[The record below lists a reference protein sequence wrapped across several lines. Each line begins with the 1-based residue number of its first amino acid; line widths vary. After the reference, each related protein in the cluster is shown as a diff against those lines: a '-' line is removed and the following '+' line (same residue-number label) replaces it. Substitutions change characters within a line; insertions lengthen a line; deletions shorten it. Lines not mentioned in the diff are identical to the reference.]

1 MKNCTDFL
9 NSAQQQTRQLKE
21 LEWKVT
27 EAERRVHEKGQSL
40 QSKLNENDE
49 ELQHMLNNFQET
61 MNMKRKEVQKF
72 EQQVDAIGKDLDNK
86 RNEAKALNMKKGQA
100 VALQEQIQQQKL
112 AQKELINLYIQK
124 YAFLAQ
130 FPISSQWNLQIV
142 KDMTKSFTM
151 EFSRLQKESQSDL
164 EKLKLIVTEWEA
176 NVNMKRNEMQKL
188 EMELNY
194 KNEEIRNLQQ
204 ECNQKRIELSRIA
217 SSRGTIQRVQQ
228 EYETALKT
236 HDEFIESY
244 QIKVEDV
251 KKQIKVSSTSIYLY
265 IYSSILFITSKMNRK
280 QPIEFVIYK
289 KILIEM
295 HNYYK
300 N

>member
-265 IYSSILFITSKMNRK
+265 IYSSILFINYKMNRK